1 MEMQSWRSSMKRL
14 KQIALKL
21 KAAAW
26 NFQAV
31 TDELLNIIEIAERDE
46 ALERLNGGA
55 VKDDSSG
62 DE

>member
-1 MEMQSWRSSMKRL
+1 MKRL

-55 VKDDSSG
+55 VKDGSSG